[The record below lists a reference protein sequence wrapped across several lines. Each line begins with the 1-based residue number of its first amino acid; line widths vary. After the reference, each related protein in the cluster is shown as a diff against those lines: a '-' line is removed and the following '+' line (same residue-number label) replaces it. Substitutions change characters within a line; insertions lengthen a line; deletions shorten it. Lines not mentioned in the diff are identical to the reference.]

1 MFYLTVF
8 LIFLIVFLRFRTNI
22 KQMINLYRYYKNMI
36 DPQNKLR
43 HITIIKNISS
53 LFFTFIYQLYN
64 SYYLHHHNNLKNI
77 QSSQSS
83 QSSQSTFN
91 KKYIKISY
99 KYKDKSYFYLL
110 KIPRGIPPLI
120 SITDENDKDIMDI
133 INPYLG
139 PNLDCHGTT
148 ICPADFGYDKIKI
161 TTAFDKLIIFEENQK
176 IEL

>member
-1 MFYLTVF
+1 
-8 LIFLIVFLRFRTNI
+8 
-22 KQMINLYRYYKNMI
+22 MI
-36 DPQNKLR
+36 DPNDKLS
-43 HITIIKNISS
+43 HITVIKNISS
-53 LFFTFIYQLYN
+53 LFLTFLYQLYN
-64 SYYLHHHNNLKNI
+64 SYYLYHHNNIKIIKNN
-77 QSSQSS
+77 SQT
-83 QSSQSTFN
+83 TFN

-120 SITDENDKDIMDI
+120 SITDENNNDIMDI

-139 PNLDCHGTT
+139 PNLDCHGST

-161 TTAFDKLIIFEENQK
+161 TTAFDKLVIFEENQK